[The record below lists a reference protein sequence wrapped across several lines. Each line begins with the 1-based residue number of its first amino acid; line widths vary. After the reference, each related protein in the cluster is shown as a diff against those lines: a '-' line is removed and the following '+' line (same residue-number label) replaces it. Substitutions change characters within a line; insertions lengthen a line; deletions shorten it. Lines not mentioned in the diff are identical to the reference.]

1 MMAVITLDSSMII
14 ADAALHYFGR
24 GRKSLRELAVK
35 IGPLITMWF
44 NDEHFR
50 TAHIVAVDFFDTTGL
65 VEIAIKSYINRG
77 AKNLYAVIFIKIFG
91 NSSENECNT
100 SQIILSYAPINDSH
114 QIRGQIVIY
123 WFLEDFKLGDSLV
136 LYHDT
141 KDLFFAYFPTNSNG
155 FVKTGIAPV
164 DARYSIESMY
174 IDQCTGYHVAWL
186 RNFKKLMLTCLSS
199 HANWMHD
206 NRKIIEN
213 MTLAQLFI
221 PGTHNSGSYRYE
233 SPPTILDRY
242 TVTQEKSVMDQL
254 LTGIRYLDI
263 RPCIVGNKY
272 WVCHGTFAM
281 QPLDEIITNIKDFL
295 DNTMEIVIINFKE
308 FPQGFE
314 TFESHSNFLNYILD
328 EFEGYFL
335 ETFQAHQKT
344 LGEIWKSNKRLIFSY
359 VFEFE
364 GVIYR
369 FWTSVYQLWG
379 DVKNVEELESFV
391 NESESSAKLES
402 NREFSKTNLRAV
414 MAEITLDSSMILVDA
429 ALSYFGRGRKSLREL
444 AVQTGPLVTMW
455 YKKRHF
461 KTANIVAVDFIDATG
476 IIEVAIWSNI
486 YRAKCDMSN

>member
-1 MMAVITLDSSMII
+1 MFKLNNII
-14 ADAALHYFGR
+14 
-24 GRKSLRELAVK
+24 S
-35 IGPLITMWF
+35 
-44 NDEHFR
+44 
-50 TAHIVAVDFFDTTGL
+50 
-65 VEIAIKSYINRG
+65 
-77 AKNLYAVIFIKIFG
+77 AVIFIKIFG
-91 NSSENECNT
+91 NSSANECNT
-100 SQIILSYAPINDSH
+100 SQIILSYAPINDS
-114 QIRGQIVIY
+114 QEIRGQIVIY

-141 KDLFFAYFPTNSNG
+141 KDLFFTYFPKNSSG

-164 DARYSIESMY
+164 DARYSLESMY

-186 RNFKKLMLTCLSS
+186 RNSTELMLTCLSS
-199 HANWMHD
+199 HANWMYD

-213 MTLAQLFI
+213 LTLAELFI

-233 SPPTILDRY
+233 LPPTILDRY

-263 RPCIVGNKY
+263 RPCIVDNKY
-272 WVCHGTFAM
+272 WVCHGLFAM
-281 QPLDEIITNIKDFL
+281 QPLDDIFKDIKDFL

-314 TFESHSNFLNYILD
+314 ILESHLNFLNYLLD

-335 ETFQAHQKT
+335 ETFQIHQKT
-344 LGEIWKSNKRLIFSY
+344 LGEIWKSDNRLIFSY
-359 VFEFE
+359 VSEFE
-364 GVIYR
+364 ALPNLNQSKLIYQSLMVAQNL
-369 FWTSVYQLWG
+369 FICS
-379 DVKNVEELESFV
+379 
-391 NESESSAKLES
+391 
-402 NREFSKTNLRAV
+402 REFSKMNLRAV
-414 MAEITLDSSMILVDA
+414 MAEITLDSSMIIVDA
-429 ALSYFGRGRKSLREL
+429 ALFYFGRGEKSLREL